1 MTDTSQA
8 ASARRLNPTEL
19 EFWKQRLH
27 DIPDLRWDKVVSIRK
42 AIHRDRYDSGQR
54 INGTLAMLGN
64 EVGVL
69 CRRENTV
76 LQNQPADPNQSSM

>member
-1 MTDTSQA
+1 MTHTSQA
-8 ASARRLNPTEL
+8 APSRRLNQTEL
-19 EFWKQRLH
+19 ESWKKRLN
-27 DIPDLRWDKVVSIRK
+27 DMPDLRWDKVVSIRK

-54 INGTLAMLGN
+54 INGMLAMLAN